1 MSLCINPS
9 CSQPHNSDDSLFCES
24 CRSELLLEGRYRV
37 TQLRGRGGFGK
48 TYEVRDRD
56 GQPKILKVLTD
67 NQPKHVE
74 LFQREAQLLN
84 QLSHPGIPSADP
96 DAYFTLYPKD
106 QLEPLHCLVM
116 EKIVGLDLRDYLQH
130 RGKPIDQKLAI
141 HWLTQLVEILQVIH
155 QQHVLHRDIKPANIM
170 LKADGYLALVDFG
183 TARSVTHISG
193 ELGTRVVSSFY
204 TPREQMQGQAVP
216 QSDFFALG
224 RTFVFLVT
232 GQDLSTFYDAATD
245 ELHWRDAAADIS
257 AEFADFLD
265 QLMHPLAGQRPAN
278 AEVILQRL
286 TELEGLRHT
295 KTTILLNRLEAP
307 SSPVAPPVRSEHSQ
321 TAEETQRSVSSSLS
335 SAESLRPEFVE
346 QCERKLAEFI
356 GPIATIVCQRTLAK
370 MPQLSELEFVEQL
383 AKKIPKLEAALEFQR
398 YLGTHR

>member
-1 MSLCINPS
+1 
-9 CSQPHNSDDSLFCES
+9 
-24 CRSELLLEGRYRV
+24 
-37 TQLRGRGGFGK
+37 
-48 TYEVRDRD
+48 
-56 GQPKILKVLTD
+56 
-67 NQPKHVE
+67 
-74 LFQREAQLLN
+74 
-84 QLSHPGIPSADP
+84 
-96 DAYFTLYPKD
+96 
-106 QLEPLHCLVM
+106 M

-307 SSPVAPPVRSEHSQ
+307 SPPVAPPVRSEHSQ

-335 SAESLRPEFVE
+335 SAESLSPEFVQ

-356 GPIATIVCQRTLAK
+356 GPIATIVCQRTFAQ
-370 MPQLSELEFVEQL
+370 MPQLSEHEFVEQL